1 MSCNLSPSAILKN
14 DWESLKMNPATADQR
29 ERSQRDKEPEKDSL
43 KERSG
48 ADTKI
53 VETCH

>member
-1 MSCNLSPSAILKN
+1 
-14 DWESLKMNPATADQR
+14 MNPAAADQR
-29 ERSQRDKEPEKDSL
+29 ELSHRDEEPEKDSM
-43 KERSG
+43 KEWSN